1 MIKIF
6 FFGRLRETL
15 NTSSI
20 EISDLAELATV
31 DKLRLHLSKSYG
43 SIWEESLNQSNIVIS
58 VNQVVVSA
66 DTAIQDGDELA
77 FFPPM
82 TGG

>member
-31 DKLRLHLSKSYG
+31 DKLRIHLSKSYG

-66 DTAIQDGDELA
+66 ETAIQDGDELA

>member
-1 MIKIF
+1 MIKIL

-15 NTSSI
+15 NTDSI
-20 EISDLAELATV
+20 EISDMSKLVSV
-31 DKLRLHLSKSYG
+31 DKIRIHLSESYG
-43 SIWEESLNQSNIVIS
+43 PIWEKALNQSNIVIS
-58 VNQVVVSA
+58 VNQVVVPA
-66 DTAIQDGDELA
+66 KTAIRDGDELA

>member
-15 NTSSI
+15 NASSI
-20 EISDLAELATV
+20 EISDLSELATV
-31 DKLRLHLSKSYG
+31 DKVRIHLSKSYG
-43 SIWEESLNQSNIVIS
+43 SIWEEALNQSNIVIS

>member
-15 NTSSI
+15 NVSSI
-20 EISDLAELATV
+20 EISDLSELATV
-31 DKLRLHLSKSYG
+31 DKVRIHLSKSYG
-43 SIWEESLNQSNIVIS
+43 SIWEEALNQSNIVIS